1 MAHAFH
7 YRVFECMAER
17 PMANI
22 VQEDGQ
28 ACAQVLIVADC
39 MSFQAQF
46 IERTG
51 HEVHCP
57 NCVME
62 AIVRSA
68 GVHEVRE
75 TKLRYP
81 PKALKPRVVHY
92 IEHHFV
98 SNGDETVDW
107 IV

>member
-1 MAHAFH
+1 
-7 YRVFECMAER
+7 
-17 PMANI
+17 
-22 VQEDGQ
+22 VQEDCQ
-28 ACAQVLIVADC
+28 ASAQVLIVADG

-57 NCVME
+57 NGMME
-62 AIVRSA
+62 AIVR
-68 GVHEVRE
+68 GTRVNEVGE

-98 SNGDETVDW
+98 SNGDETVHW